1 MTHKETWVWMAN
13 PVEQQLTV
21 HFKGKFTELQI
32 VASRYERVKKQCH
45 VFVRGI
51 QIFLTCLRM
60 FRILN

>member
-1 MTHKETWVWMAN
+1 MAHKETWVWMAN
-13 PVEQQLTV
+13 LLEQQLTV
-21 HFKGKFTELQI
+21 NFIGKFTELQI
-32 VASRYERVKKQCH
+32 VGSRFERVKKQCH